1 MFDEIRYEL
10 NGMEIDRSRNVGT
23 SLIKS
28 YATFS
33 NEIVYSLHNAG
44 FLNSSDTAKSLMT
57 DDGYFNFCVSLT
69 MLLGFCKDYERV
81 VINTCHE
88 LILIRARNN
97 NNYIVE
103 DPATE
108 PTLELFK
115 IQWRMSHVAL
125 NEVNKPT
132 YESWKV
138 NNI

>member
-10 NGMEIDRSRNVGT
+10 NGMEIDRSRYVGT

-44 FLNSSDTAKSLMT
+44 FLNSSDIAKSLMT
-57 DDGYFNFCVSLT
+57 DDGYFNFCVPLT
-69 MLLGFCKDYERV
+69 ILLGFCEDYERV

-97 NNYIVE
+97 NNYIVG

-108 PTLELFK
+108 PTLEFK